1 MSNGA
6 WGDGHNGVNVY
17 MASYWEKVA
26 DQITALVKKYDFDG
40 VDIDWEYPST
50 ADDWK
55 RYDSFI
61 QKLHRDLKAYNED
74 SVISAALSAGALG
87 LFKETFDCIDRIQFM
102 AYDGNDADGYQS
114 SLQQAEEGLHS
125 FKLNG
130 ADISKIN
137 IGIAVYGRPLNG
149 AAFWAS
155 WRALESANYWE
166 SKYYNIPDSNQIY
179 DGTFCAPALA
189 GDKTA
194 YALLSGAGGVM
205 IFRADCDKPADDP
218 NSVTGG
224 IQDALNR
231 YVTGW

>member
-26 DQITALVKKYDFDG
+26 DQIAALVKKYDFDG

-61 QKLHRDLKAYNED
+61 QKLHRDLKAYKED
-74 SVISAALSAGALG
+74 AVISAALSAGALG
-87 LFKETFDCIDRIQFM
+87 LSKETFDCIDRIQFM
-102 AYDGNDADGYQS
+102 AYDGNDTDGYQS

-137 IGIAVYGRPLNG
+137 IGIAVYGRTVPRGIPGRHGQRPQHITRHYG
-149 AAFWAS
+149 AVRYA
-155 WRALESANYWE
+155 
-166 SKYYNIPDSNQIY
+166 QIRSERC
-179 DGTFCAPALA
+179 FQNC
-189 GDKTA
+189 
-194 YALLSGAGGVM
+194 V
-205 IFRADCDKPADDP
+205 DP
-218 NSVTGG
+218 
-224 IQDALNR
+224 
-231 YVTGW
+231 

>member
-1 MSNGA
+1 M
-6 WGDGHNGVNVY
+6 
-17 MASYWEKVA
+17 
-26 DQITALVKKYDFDG
+26 
-40 VDIDWEYPST
+40 
-50 ADDWK
+50 
-55 RYDSFI
+55 
-61 QKLHRDLKAYNED
+61 
-74 SVISAALSAGALG
+74 
-87 LFKETFDCIDRIQFM
+87 CIRDRIQFM
-102 AYDGNDADGYQS
+102 AYDGNDTDGYQS

-149 AAFWAS
+149 AAFRAS

>member
-55 RYDSFI
+55 RYDS
-61 QKLHRDLKAYNED
+61 
-74 SVISAALSAGALG
+74 
-87 LFKETFDCIDRIQFM
+87 
-102 AYDGNDADGYQS
+102 
-114 SLQQAEEGLHS
+114 
-125 FKLNG
+125 
-130 ADISKIN
+130 
-137 IGIAVYGRPLNG
+137 
-149 AAFWAS
+149 
-155 WRALESANYWE
+155 
-166 SKYYNIPDSNQIY
+166 IPDSNQIY